1 MVSGLFL
8 LLALRSTLLAFVEK
22 KPALFRALDGLAG
35 TYCLALFLL
44 LPKEI
49 HWPFFLIISAL
60 LGLSLYR
67 RLKHKRQGSIQTSIG
82 LGSLYTLGGFVVL
95 ATVFFRLTENHKI
108 AKVILTGESKPL
120 WVEWKNPANEQ
131 NEAAWMESYEVVLQ
145 DAQGKEISR
154 QWIYGDLVGLRAE
167 VMTFP
172 WSMKLLGL
180 TNLAHLNTVYNGYK
194 TALRHNL
201 FPHAAEELSFQSA
214 FLQSVWHQLY
224 HTDWKLPGVER
235 ASLESV
241 YLPLQTADLQ
251 PNMGSYWLVVGN
263 SGLTAQATLE

>member
-1 MVSGLFL
+1 MISGLFL
-8 LLALRSTLLAFVEK
+8 ILAFRSTLLALFEK
-22 KPALFRALDGLAG
+22 KSVFYRVLEGLAG
-35 TYCLALFLL
+35 TYCLALFLV
-44 LPKEI
+44 LPKEF
-49 HWPFFLIISAL
+49 HGPFFLITSTL
-60 LGLSLYR
+60 LGFSLYR
-67 RLKHKRQGSIQTSIG
+67 RFKHKKPASIQSWIG
-82 LGSLYTLGGFVVL
+82 LGCVYTLGGFVVL
-95 ATVFFRLTENHKI
+95 ATLFFRLTEDRKV

-120 WVEWKNPANEQ
+120 WVEWKNPANVQ

-145 DAQGKEISR
+145 DTQGKEISR

-180 TNLAHLNTVYNGYK
+180 TNLAHLDTVYNGYK
-194 TALRHNL
+194 TAQRHNL
-201 FPHAAEELSFQSA
+201 FPHAAEKLSFQSA
-214 FLQSVWHQLY
+214 LLQSLWHQLY

-251 PNMGSYWLVVGN
+251 PNMGSYWVVVGN
-263 SGLTAQATLE
+263 SGLTAQASVD

>member
-1 MVSGLFL
+1 MLSGLFL
-8 LLALRSTLLAFVEK
+8 LLALRSTLIALLEK
-22 KPALFRALDGLAG
+22 KSALFRGLDGIAG
-35 TYCLALFLL
+35 AYCLALFLV
-44 LPKEI
+44 LPKAI
-49 HWPFFLIISAL
+49 HWPSLLVFASLI
-60 LGLSLYR
+60 GFSLYQ
-67 RLKHKRQGSIQTSIG
+67 RLKQKKQGSIQTWIG
-82 LGSLYTLGGFVVL
+82 LGSVYTLGGFVVL
-95 ATVFFRLTENHKI
+95 ATLFFRLTEDHKV

-120 WVEWKNPANEQ
+120 WVEWKNPAKEQ
-131 NEAAWMESYEVVLQ
+131 KEAAWMESYEVILQ

-180 TNLAHLNTVYNGYK
+180 TNLAHLDTVYNGYK
-194 TALRHNL
+194 TAQRHNL

-263 SGLTAQATLE
+263 SGLTAQATHE